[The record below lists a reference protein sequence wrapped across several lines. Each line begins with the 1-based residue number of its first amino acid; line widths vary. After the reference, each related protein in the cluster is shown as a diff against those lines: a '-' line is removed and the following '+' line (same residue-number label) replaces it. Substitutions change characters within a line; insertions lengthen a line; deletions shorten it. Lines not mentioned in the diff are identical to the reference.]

1 MDKSTPDPRPHS
13 GRPDAAPAPQSEQD
27 APPGFLGTTFAS
39 LAYRN
44 FVYLWFG
51 QITHAGALWIDM
63 VARPLLVLAV
73 TDSAV
78 HLGLVMSARTVPAI
92 ALGLFAGVLADNF
105 NRRMMLLATKVIV
118 FGFGTLFALLLF
130 FGLLELWHIYLFTF
144 LRGATQAFDQPA
156 RRALVPSAVPRHLVT
171 NAMALSAG
179 TVQIMRIAGAGAAG
193 VIIAGAGI
201 EVAFLVIA
209 ALYGAAAYVT
219 WMLRTPDHRRQAYRG
234 VGGIGADLVQ
244 GLRYGWNDRV
254 VRGMLIISA
263 GYFTFGMAF
272 MQVFAPL
279 FAKRVLE
286 IGDSGFGWMMAVT
299 GAGGVVGAFML
310 AGLNPR
316 TKRGQMTTALL
327 GILGL
332 LLVAFALSTYW
343 GPVGARV
350 RSRRRAGAGPVVVHP
365 DDKLRPAGDGA
376 GPDAGPRGRSAEPGP
391 RHVDAGSGGRGILS
405 RSRGRPAGAAHIRSV
420 LRRHRRGHVRPVP
433 GDQAGGLGV
442 TLTPSASSGQALA
455 LSHQGRRDSRRG
467 GFTQESAGQGAR
479 YAGRPSR
486 RG

>member
-1 MDKSTPDPRPHS
+1 MDKSRQDPRPRA
-13 GRPDAAPAPQSEQD
+13 GRPDASPTPQSEHSN
-27 APPGFLGTTFAS
+27 PPGFLGTTFAS

-44 FVYLWFG
+44 FVYLWLG

-73 TDSAV
+73 TDSAI
-78 HLGLVMSARTVPAI
+78 HLGLVMSARTIPAI

-156 RRALVPSAVPRHLVT
+156 RRALVPSAVPRNLVT
-171 NAMALSAG
+171 NAMALSSG

-209 ALYGAAAYVT
+209 ALYGAAVYVT

-244 GLRYGWNDRV
+244 GLKYGWNDRV

-279 FAKRVLE
+279 FAKRVLD
-286 IGDSGFGWMMAVT
+286 IGDSGFGWMMAIT

-343 GPVGARV
+343 GPVALVFALVGVLGLAQSWFIPMINSVLLETAPDQMRGRVVGLLSLDRAMSTLGA
-350 RSRRRAGAGPVVVHP
+350 AGAGFLAAAVGAQQAQLIFGACCVATAVAMFV
-365 DDKLRPAGDGA
+365 LYPAI
-376 GPDAGPRGRSAEPGP
+376 RR
-391 RHVDAGSGGRGILS
+391 VD
-405 RSRGRPAGAAHIRSV
+405 
-420 LRRHRRGHVRPVP
+420 
-433 GDQAGGLGV
+433 
-442 TLTPSASSGQALA
+442 
-455 LSHQGRRDSRRG
+455 
-467 GFTQESAGQGAR
+467 
-479 YAGRPSR
+479 
-486 RG
+486 